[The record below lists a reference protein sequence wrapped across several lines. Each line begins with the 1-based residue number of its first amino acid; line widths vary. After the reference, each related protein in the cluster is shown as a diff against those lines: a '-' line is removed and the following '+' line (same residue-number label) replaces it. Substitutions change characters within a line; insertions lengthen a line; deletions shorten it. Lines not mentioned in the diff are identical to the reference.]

1 MFDAYFIKSL
11 LNSLLEDIDLG
22 FIAVPMIVLL
32 SAIIIIFG
40 VGLRK
45 SWLSFSGV
53 FVIFSYYFLLEVVD
67 ADLLELTIFS

>member
-1 MFDAYFIKSL
+1 MFDAYIIKSL

-67 ADLLELTIFS
+67 ADLLEITIFS